1 MVPPVP
7 PLPRRLQVEVTS
19 ACNLRCAMCFVRY
32 RPPVN
37 KLTGALDEGLFRR
50 LLTDLPD
57 LNDLTLQGLG
67 EPLLHPRLL
76 EMVREARER
85 GIRVGFNSNATLLT
99 RSMSEK
105 LVRAGLDWLHV
116 SLDGASAATYES
128 IREGARL
135 PTVLRNLAD
144 LVAVRQAL
152 GRENP
157 QLRVVFV
164 AMRRNIAELP
174 ALVELVGRIGVT
186 DLRVQNLSHDFADT
200 DPAGGYREIREYA
213 REQALWADD
222 AATRQAYAAARR
234 AADVHG
240 VQLRLPR
247 TASRTAAAGRTAGR
261 TAEGGRDIPGC
272 TWPWEAAYVTSAGVV
287 QPCCMVMGDDRVS
300 LGRLTERRFPDI
312 WADEPYVEF
321 RRRLVTGPPPDV
333 CRGCSLYHGTF

>member
-1 MVPPVP
+1 MRARMVPSVP

-19 ACNLRCAMCFVRY
+19 ACNLRCAMCLVRY

-37 KLTGALDEGLFRR
+37 KVTGALDEGLFRR
-50 LLTDLPD
+50 LLADLPE

-76 EMVREARER
+76 EMVREAHER

-144 LVAVRQAL
+144 LVAVRRAL
-152 GRENP
+152 GRDNP

-200 DPAGGYREIREYA
+200 DPASGYREIREYA
-213 REQALWADD
+213 REQALWTDD
-222 AATRQAYAAARR
+222 AATRSAYAAAR
-234 AADVHG
+234 
-240 VQLRLPR
+240 
-247 TASRTAAAGRTAGR
+247 
-261 TAEGGRDIPGC
+261 
-272 TWPWEAAYVTSAGVV
+272 
-287 QPCCMVMGDDRVS
+287 
-300 LGRLTERRFPDI
+300 
-312 WADEPYVEF
+312 
-321 RRRLVTGPPPDV
+321 
-333 CRGCSLYHGTF
+333 